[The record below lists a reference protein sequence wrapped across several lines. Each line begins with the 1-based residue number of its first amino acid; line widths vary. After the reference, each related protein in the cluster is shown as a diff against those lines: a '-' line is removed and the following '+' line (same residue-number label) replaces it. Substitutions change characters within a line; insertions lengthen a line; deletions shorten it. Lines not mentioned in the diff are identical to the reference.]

1 MEKGFERMVVMNY
14 EEIGVAHSRG
24 RASRTHSGKSVRLGL
39 LNNGKP
45 NAEKLLQA
53 FGYRLADRIR
63 ISVVRTF
70 EKPDFGESVDENVV
84 VQIQDACDVVI
95 AGVGD

>member
-1 MEKGFERMVVMNY
+1 MERMVVMNY
-14 EEIGVAHSRG
+14 EEGGVASSRG
-24 RASRTHSGKSVRLGL
+24 RASRPHSGESVRLGL

-45 NAEKLLQA
+45 NAEQLLQA
-53 FGYRLADRIR
+53 FGYRLADRIS
-63 ISVVRTF
+63 ISEVRTF

>member
-1 MEKGFERMVVMNY
+1 MVVMNY
-14 EEIGVAHSRG
+14 EEGGVASSRG
-24 RASRTHSGKSVRLGL
+24 RASRPHSGESVRLGL

-45 NAEKLLQA
+45 NAEQLLQA
-53 FGYRLADRIR
+53 FGYRLADRIS
-63 ISVVRTF
+63 ISEVRTF

>member
-1 MEKGFERMVVMNY
+1 MVVMNH
-14 EEIGVAHSRG
+14 EEGGVAFSRG
-24 RASRTHSGKSVRLGL
+24 RATRTHSGESVRLGL

-45 NAEKLLQA
+45 NAEQLLQA
-53 FGYRLADRIR
+53 FGYRLADRIS
-63 ISVVRTF
+63 ISEVRTF